1 MIQAYTQARIITP
14 FEDIAAGTLLVE
26 GQKIQAVGRQ
36 ADIEIPPQAKV
47 FDLKG
52 KIICP
57 GFIDIHV
64 HGAKG
69 HDFAE
74 ASPSAIRE
82 IIDFHMA
89 HGTTA
94 FLPTLISLPDDCLQE
109 VLEKLPEAWSQT
121 RYSSSFL
128 GIHLEGPFLNP
139 AFKGVHDLQAL
150 CPPSLEK
157 AKTFFSR
164 SSGTLKMVTL
174 APDLPGSTDVIKW
187 LNQHQIAVSLGHSE
201 ATYDQVKEAVRNGL
215 GHATHTYNA
224 MGGMHHREP
233 GALGAVLDFQDV
245 STDIIVD
252 GWHVHPMAVRL
263 LWQQKELAKVILI
276 TDASPVCGLPE
287 GVYSLW
293 KTEVRLNQGKV
304 STVSSGRL
312 AGSVT
317 TMDQAMRNLIR
328 ITNCSLTE
336 AVQTVTYNPAILLGY
351 ENQKGQ
357 IRKGCDADL
366 VVMDSNYSV
375 KMVIIDGKI
384 M

>member
-1 MIQAYTQARIITP
+1 VIQAYTKARIITP
-14 FEDIAAGTLLVE
+14 FEDIASGTLLVE
-26 GQKIQAVGRQ
+26 GQRIQAVGRQ
-36 ADIEIPPQAKV
+36 ADIEIPPQAEV
-47 FDLKG
+47 FDLKD

-64 HGAKG
+64 HGAHG

-74 ASPSAIRE
+74 ATPSAIRK

-94 FLPTLISLPDDCLQE
+94 FLPTLISLPDDRLQD
-109 VLEKLPEAWSQT
+109 VLEKLPDAWSET
-121 RYSSSFL
+121 CYPSSFL
-128 GIHLEGPFLNP
+128 GIHIEGPFLNT

-150 CPPSLEK
+150 CLPSIEK
-157 AKTFFSR
+157 IETFLYR

-174 APDLPGSTDVIKW
+174 APELPGSTDAIKW
-187 LNQHQIAVSLGHSE
+187 LNQHQIAVSLGHSK

-224 MGGMHHREP
+224 MRGMHHREP
-233 GALGAVLDFQDV
+233 GALGAVLDFHDV

-263 LWQQKELAKVILI
+263 LWQQKELEKVILI

-293 KTEVRLNQGKV
+293 KTEVRLHQGKV
-304 STVSSGRL
+304 LTIPSGRL

-317 TMDQAMRNLIR
+317 TLDQAMRNLIK
-328 ITNCSLTE
+328 ITNCRLAE
-336 AVQTVTYNPAILLGY
+336 AVQTITYNPAILLGI
-351 ENQKGQ
+351 ESQKGQ

-366 VVMDSNYSV
+366 VVIENNYSV
-375 KMVIIDGKI
+375 KMVIISGKI
-384 M
+384 I